1 MFNNREVDEDFMSP
15 HLIFTPMG
23 DANQPAYGCYSY
35 VGRVSPQG
43 GHRGQV
49 VNLGA
54 AECLAVGTVIHE
66 IMHAMGK

>member
-1 MFNNREVDEDFMSP
+1 MFTCRKVADDFDGP
-15 HLIFTPMG
+15 HLIFTLQG
-23 DANQPAYGCYSY
+23 DTKLHAYGCYSY

-54 AECLAVGTVIHE
+54 PECLAVGTVIHE
-66 IMHAMGK
+66 ILHAMG